1 MKQNKGKNIKHNNNL
16 AKNKIPKKDKNN
28 IKHKK
33 SIKKTFIKFLIFVLI
48 IALIVGICFISIRL
62 INFKKLAKEMF
73 NTSSSNIF
81 DSNNNMIAQIGIERN
96 RENVSF
102 STVPKQLVNAYIS
115 IEDERFYNHHGV
127 DIKRTGAAIISY
139 IIKRWLHFFW
149 W

>member
-16 AKNKIPKKDKNN
+16 AKNNTSKKDKNN

-33 SIKKTFIKFLIFVLI
+33 SIKKTVIKFLIFVLI

-127 DIKRTGAAIISY
+127 DIKRTGAIISY